1 MKSFIKIVSILSFLT
16 FPLPAFAFDFQ
27 GSGWLVKE
35 EDGDKKIIL
44 FEKDGSFTYLNLIS
58 ISGNEGRVFSDSRD
72 TWKKNKNK
80 LFISFTDGYKIC
92 SVKRSSRFNLF
103 NKISSSRKIMQGSC
117 INKVG
122 KAEKIKLEL
131 IN

>member
-1 MKSFIKIVSILSFLT
+1 MKRFIKIISLLSFLT
-16 FPLPAFAFDFQ
+16 FPLTCFAFDFE

-44 FEKDGSFTYLNLIS
+44 FEKDGSFTYLNVIS
-58 ISGNEGRVFSDSRD
+58 LSGNQGRVFGDSRD
-72 TWKKNKNK
+72 TWEKNENT
-80 LFISFTDGYKIC
+80 LVISFTDGYKIC
-92 SVKRSSRFNLF
+92 SAKRSVKFNLF
-103 NKISSSRKIMQGSC
+103 GKIFSSNQLMKGSC

-122 KAEKIKLEL
+122 KAEKIKLKL

>member
-1 MKSFIKIVSILSFLT
+1 MSLLT
-16 FPLPAFAFDFQ
+16 FSLTAFAFDFQ

-44 FEKDGSFTYLNLIS
+44 FEKDGSFTYLNIIS
-58 ISGNEGRVFSDSRD
+58 ISGNEGRVFGDSRD

-80 LFISFTDGYKIC
+80 LVISFTDGYKIC
-92 SVKRSSRFNLF
+92 SVKKSSRSNLF
-103 NKISSSRKIMQGSC
+103 NKITLDRKIMQGSC